1 MRLRGLGGGRERGER
16 GRTPGRAE
24 QGEQCSA
31 GQDKARQDR
40 TGAAAR
46 SPPPGAAAGDARGP
60 GVTCEL
66 GAAPAPPHLG
76 QVSPRDPRDGAPRG
90 TRECEARCR
99 PAPTGAL
106 RPNECRHRAVPHAAL
121 IPSSP
126 GPCPRGSASETALG
140 PCPQGVSVPRGL
152 CLKQPSSP
160 AAPEHPCPSRTL
172 SPRLCV
178 SDRTR
183 PLSPRS
189 PSPEVSVSSSPR
201 HLLSPKILVPKGPH
215 PHEAV
220 SQTACPLLLRIL
232 VPKGLCPRG
241 LCLKQPFFHAV
252 PKDPCHCGSLSLRVC
267 ISSST
272 HVLSPMILV
281 PKDPCL

>member
-90 TRECEARCR
+90 TRR
-99 PAPTGAL
+99 T
-106 RPNECRHRAVPHAAL
+106 
-121 IPSSP
+121 ST
-126 GPCPRGSASETALG
+126 RG
-140 PCPQGVSVPRGL
+140 
-152 CLKQPSSP
+152 
-160 AAPEHPCPSRTL
+160 H
-172 SPRLCV
+172 
-178 SDRTR
+178 
-183 PLSPRS
+183 
-189 PSPEVSVSSSPR
+189 VSVSA
-201 HLLSPKILVPKGPH
+201 
-215 PHEAV
+215 AV
-220 SQTACPLLLRIL
+220 
-232 VPKGLCPRG
+232 
-241 LCLKQPFFHAV
+241 
-252 PKDPCHCGSLSLRVC
+252 
-267 ISSST
+267 
-272 HVLSPMILV
+272 
-281 PKDPCL
+281 